1 MRPTQGPRTRS
12 DPLRVSNRYDGRM
25 ATPHPGT
32 ADWRR
37 PLPGTPL
44 TVTAICAGG
53 SPLGSMPGHY
63 GHEVS
68 AEQGVAV
75 ARAVLESAI
84 RFQDTSNGYSE
95 GESERRIGAA
105 IREVGGL
112 PADFVVGTKVD
123 PLGRDYS
130 GDRVRAS
137 VDESRERLGLDVLP
151 LVHLHDPEFFD
162 FDEITRPGGAVDALV
177 ALKEA
182 GVVGSIGLAGGRVQE
197 MARYLAL
204 GVFDVLLVHN
214 RWTLLDRSATDLI
227 AEAVE
232 RGMGVLNAAVY
243 GGGLLT
249 PRPRV
254 TTYGYHPARPEVLD
268 AVAAMR
274 AACERHGTDVTT
286 AALQF
291 SLRDPRIASTIVG
304 VGSPEHVADTLA
316 RAAAPVPDELWDEL
330 AELLPP
336 RRVWLDAPFD

>member
-1 MRPTQGPRTRS
+1 MSGHLLRQRVPLGRTGLAVSRVGLGCSALGGVYGAVAEDEAIATVHAALEAGINLFDTAPAYGSTRS
-12 DPLRVSNRYDGRM
+12 ERVLGKALRGLPRDAFVVSTKAGKLTSEDGR
-25 ATPHPGT
+25 
-32 ADWRR
+32 D
-37 PLPGTPL
+37 
-44 TVTAICAGG
+44 
-53 SPLGSMPGHY
+53 S
-63 GHEVS
+63 
-68 AEQGVAV
+68 
-75 ARAVLESAI
+75 
-84 RFQDTSNGYSE
+84 FDYSE
-95 GESERRIGAA
+95 AA
-105 IREVGGL
+105 IR
-112 PADFVVGTKVD
+112 
-123 PLGRDYS
+123 R
-130 GDRVRAS
+130 S